1 MNEFAIVDLRHRN
14 RGEGALVKDG
24 SGWGL
29 PNTVKNYNRLSGV
42 VYIGNGTVLIKS
54 RNRPLINPP
63 ANDLPPRNLHCNQPL
78 PVERSLSSRPHRA
91 VAALAQPAEQLGWVV
106 GRGGE

>member
-42 VYIGNGTVLIKS
+42 VYIGNGTVLIK
-54 RNRPLINPP
+54 L
-63 ANDLPPRNLHCNQPL
+63 AE
-78 PVERSLSSRPHRA
+78 PVR
-91 VAALAQPAEQLGWVV
+91 
-106 GRGGE
+106 

>member
-42 VYIGNGTVLIKS
+42 VYIGNGTVLIKCAKPSADKPSSNRCPSSIWEVRVMTCRLAIFTATS
-54 RNRPLINPP
+54 RSP
-63 ANDLPPRNLHCNQPL
+63 
-78 PVERSLSSRPHRA
+78 SSDRCRA
-91 VAALAQPAEQLGWVV
+91 DHTEP
-106 GRGGE
+106 